1 MKIITFLQNYK
12 AVQKFII
19 GILHPYLYLIFFFFF
34 DKFQLVFLS
43 IHFYVQ

>member
-19 GILHPYLYLIFFFFF
+19 GILYPYLYLIFFY
-34 DKFQLVFLS
+34 KFQLVFLS

>member
-19 GILHPYLYLIFFFFF
+19 GILYPYLYLIFFF